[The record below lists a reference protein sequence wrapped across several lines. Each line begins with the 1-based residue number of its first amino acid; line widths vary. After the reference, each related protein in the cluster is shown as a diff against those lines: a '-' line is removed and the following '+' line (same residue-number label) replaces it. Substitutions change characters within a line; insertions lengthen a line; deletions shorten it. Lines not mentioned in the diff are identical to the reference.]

1 MAIQYFSI
9 DQTEN
14 TKGEHLHSATSS
26 EVNMVSPQQ
35 TKTLHLQLR
44 PLPSLPN
51 MLAPPLPAP
60 RLQNMLAPPLP
71 APRLPNML
79 APPLPAPR
87 LPNMLAP
94 PLPAPRLPNML
105 APPLPAPRLLNMIT
119 PALPAPRDPSCDS
132 KPPPLPHPRKK
143 PLIQMEANVTPS
155 SIIQERFIADSPMTF
170 SRKNQAV
177 FVAVLL
183 CVVVITVPTL
193 HTSFFSGGSEVS
205 SHGLLFVH
213 IN

>member
-26 EVNMVSPQQ
+26 EVNIVSPQQ

-44 PLPSLPN
+44 PLPS
-51 MLAPPLPAP
+51 
-60 RLQNMLAPPLP
+60 
-71 APRLPNML
+71 
-79 APPLPAPR
+79 
-87 LPNMLAP
+87 
-94 PLPAPRLPNML
+94 LPNML

-205 SHGLLFVH
+205 SHGLFFVH